1 MVRTFR
7 EDRKF
12 KPTFFFQWPPSMLLN
27 THWCGPWVRQPP
39 IEDAAKPR
47 L

>member
-12 KPTFFFQWPPSMLLN
+12 KPTFFFQWPPVN
-27 THWCGPWVRQPP
+27 TLEYPLVRSLGS
-39 IEDAAKPR
+39 AAAY
-47 L
+47 